1 MSELVSEGP
10 NSLLAGSLQGIS
22 SERGSAA
29 RQRQQKSA
37 SNQSLTSQFPTHL
50 NREFLAALQGIQNG
64 EQGNFY
70 AEQGDP
76 LWPQFI
82 DGPGAG
88 RGVL

>member
-1 MSELVSEGP
+1 
-10 NSLLAGSLQGIS
+10 
-22 SERGSAA
+22 
-29 RQRQQKSA
+29 
-37 SNQSLTSQFPTHL
+37 
-50 NREFLAALQGIQNG
+50 LAALQGIQNG

>member
-1 MSELVSEGP
+1 MSELVSEAQ
-10 NSLLAGSLQGIS
+10 NSLLAGNLQGIS
-22 SERGSAA
+22 SKRGSAA
-29 RQRQQKSA
+29 RQRQQKRA
-37 SNQSLTSQFPTHL
+37 SNQSLTSQFPTHP